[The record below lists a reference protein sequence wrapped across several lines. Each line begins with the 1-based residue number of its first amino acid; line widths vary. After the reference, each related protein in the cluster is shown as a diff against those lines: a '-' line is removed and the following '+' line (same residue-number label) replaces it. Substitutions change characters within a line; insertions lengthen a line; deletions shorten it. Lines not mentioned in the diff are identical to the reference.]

1 MKLYYF
7 MTPNARK
14 ACATVKHLG
23 FKPEYRL
30 LDLGKGEQRSPEFL
44 AINPNGRVPTLVDEG
59 RAIWESNAI
68 MYHLARKA
76 GSDFWPRDAREVD
89 VIRWLSWDLAHFTRH
104 TNTLFY
110 EGVVKPQIGMGEPSK
125 DILNDALA
133 QFRHNAPVLERHLAG
148 RTWVIGDAVTVAD
161 FALASY
167 LPEAPVSGV
176 PVAEFPNIGKWLAR
190 VMALPAMADP
200 YPAH

>member
-7 MTPNARK
+7 VTPNARK

-23 FKPEYRL
+23 FKPDYEFV
-30 LDLGKGEQRSPEFL
+30 DLTKGEQRSPGFL
-44 AINPNGRVPTLVDEG
+44 AINPNGRVPTLVDDG

-76 GSDFWPRDAREVD
+76 GSDMWPRDEREVD

-104 TNTLFY
+104 TGTLFY
-110 EGVVKPQIGMGEPSK
+110 EGVIKQQLGMGEPSK
-125 DILNDALA
+125 DILSEAMDL
-133 QFRHNAPVLERHLAG
+133 FRRNAPVLEQRLAG
-148 RTWVIGDAVTVAD
+148 RTWVVGNGMTVVD

-176 PVAEFPNIGKWLAR
+176 PVDEFPNIKAWLAR
-190 VMALPAMADP
+190 VMEVPAWADP
-200 YPAH
+200 YPAR

>member
-1 MKLYYF
+1 MQLYYF
-7 MTPNARK
+7 HTPNARK
-14 ACATVKHLG
+14 ACAAAKQLG
-23 FKPEYRL
+23 LKPDYRFV
-30 LDLGKGEQRSPEFL
+30 DLGQGAQRAPEFL

-59 RAIWESNAI
+59 RVIWESNAI
-68 MYHLARKA
+68 MFHLARKA
-76 GSDFWPRDAREVD
+76 GSDLWPRDHREVD

-110 EGVVKPQIGMGEPSK
+110 EGVVKPQIGMGEPSQ
-125 DILNDALA
+125 DILKEALH
-133 QFRHNAPVLERHLAG
+133 QFRHNAPVLDKHLAG
-148 RTWVIGDAVTVAD
+148 RTWVVGDGLTVAD

-200 YPAH
+200 YPPQ